1 MRSLVLHWLPLERFP
16 PAQNLLRVA
25 ASDNRFCMQCCTT
38 FEDGA
43 RDRFEVD
50 GVRVYRTGFPLGRL
64 SRLRRLWRFLVFPL
78 MCLWVAIR
86 HRPQVVLYYEPH
98 SALAAF
104 LTLLVRPRARL
115 LIHYHEY
122 RELPHYRDRGNLLAR
137 VGFWL
142 ESRWLFR
149 RAVWISQTNPD
160 RCRLFLKDCPAV
172 NSQVLRSL
180 PNYPPANWAARA
192 GCVRPAPGRA
202 VRLVYVGAVSL
213 HDTYIREVVRWV
225 KSHAADQLTLDLFV
239 HSMDARTADFLRAE
253 QSAGLRVVFG
263 GVPYDSLPETLAQ
276 FDVGL
281 IIYRCTT
288 TNYVYNAPNKLFEY
302 LVCGLGVLYPQ
313 QMLGVAASRQA
324 AAGQRVRSVCYE
336 QIDSL
341 DPACLPRGTAAAEDI
356 DCTSE
361 SVYGPLLEACLVD

>member
-1 MRSLVLHWLPLERFP
+1 MRALVLHWLPLERFP

-25 ASDNRFCMQCCTT
+25 ADDRRFCWQCCTT

-43 RDRFEVD
+43 GARFEVD
-50 GVRVYRTGFPLGRL
+50 SVRIRRTGFPLGRL
-64 SRLRRLWRFLVFPL
+64 ARLRRLWRFLVFPL
-78 MCLWVAIR
+78 MCLWVSIR

-104 LTLLVRPRARL
+104 LTLLVSPRARL

-122 RELPHYRDRGNLLAR
+122 REPAHYRDRGNLLAR

-142 ESRWLFR
+142 ESLWLFR
-149 RAVWISQTNPD
+149 RAAWISHTNAD
-160 RCRLFLKDCPAV
+160 RCRLFLQDCPAV
-172 NSQVLRSL
+172 DSRILRSL
-180 PNYPPANWAARA
+180 PNYPPACWAARA
-192 GCVRPAPGRA
+192 RQVRTGRSGA

-213 HDTYIREVVRWV
+213 HDTYIREVIRWV
-225 KSHAADQLTLDLFV
+225 KSRPADELTLDLIV
-239 HSMDARTADFLRAE
+239 HSMDARTAEFLQAE
-253 QSAGLRVVFG
+253 QCASVRVVFG
-263 GVPYDSLPETLAQ
+263 GVPYDQLPEILAE

-313 QMLGVAASRQA
+313 QMLGVAACRQA

-341 DPACLPRGTAAAEDI
+341 DPACLPRGTVAAEDV